1 MEGHLNDFFKGKSL
15 TISSVLSASVM
26 LAEKVNSDTSLSGL
40 QKTEAV
46 VNALK
51 EYLKDTPELIA
62 LVEGVVPEMLRLAI
76 SSARGELNL
85 KAVKKWCVPFTV
97 PSCTRATTAEAVAI
111 ATAVTASPGS
121 WRRFISCFTRPA
133 EPKVDLTNI
142 SAVKAID
149 SPAEELKP
157 KLEVRETVAKA

>member
-1 MEGHLNDFFKGKSL
+1 MEGHLVEFFKGKSL
-15 TISSVLSASVM
+15 SISSVLSASVM

-97 PSCTRATTAEAVAI
+97 PTWTCPTTAQP
-111 ATAVTASPGS
+111 VTASPGS
-121 WRRFISCFTRPA
+121 WRSCFSYFSRPA
-133 EPKVDLTNI
+133 EPKVDLTDI

-149 SPAEELKP
+149 SPAEELKA
-157 KLEVRETVAKA
+157 KLEVREAVVKA